1 MPVAFIFFREKVR
14 PFPHLAK
21 RVNNKGRA
29 VAEAFGNHLLAE
41 VEEEV
46 EVIVRRRGCNTNQK
60 DSGNWERNGEK
71 VAGRKY
77 KSDIKDRKISVKLS
91 EGEYDKLCDDA
102 KESGLT
108 ISGYIR
114 ELISG
119 GGRVDISYADDR
131 AKLIR
136 QIVGIATNVNQLARK
151 VNELGRAYYS
161 DVLRMQDYLKEV
173 QNAMR
178 EVLKAWQSQ
187 KS

>member
-1 MPVAFIFFREKVR
+1 M
-14 PFPHLAK
+14 
-21 RVNNKGRA
+21 
-29 VAEAFGNHLLAE
+29 
-41 VEEEV
+41 
-46 EVIVRRRGCNTNQK
+46 
-60 DSGNWERNGEK
+60 
-71 VAGRKY
+71 AGRKY

-119 GGRVDISYADDR
+119 GGGVDISYADDR

-136 QIVGIATNVNQLARK
+136 QIVGIATNVNQLARR
-151 VNELGRAYYS
+151 VNELGMAYYS